1 MGKIYV
7 FGGGTAVVLVT
18 CSLGI
23 AADLPPN
30 LPIKA
35 PVPSGIYDWTG
46 FYLGGHVGYCRRRLR
61 PWRQSSPL
69 AGRIPSTQRYGP
81 HRRLSRLLPSSRVL
95 PYTGSHRLGRSLL

>member
-46 FYLGGHVGYCRRRLR
+46 FYLGGHVGYCRPRLR
-61 PWRQSSPL
+61 AWRQSSPR
-69 AGRIPSTQRYGP
+69 AVRIPSTQRYGP
-81 HRRLSRLLPSSRVL
+81 HRRVSCRLQSSVFVPCRVRAPS
-95 PYTGSHRLGRSLL
+95 